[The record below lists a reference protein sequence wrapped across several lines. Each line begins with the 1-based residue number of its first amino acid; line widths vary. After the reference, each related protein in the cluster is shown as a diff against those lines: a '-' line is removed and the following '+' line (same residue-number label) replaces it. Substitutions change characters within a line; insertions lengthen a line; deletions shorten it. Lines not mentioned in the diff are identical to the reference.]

1 MNSYNPRKRRYSG
14 HEGAPA
20 VLVSQDPHA
29 FTSASTAQSPLASLS
44 HQDLQILGQAAL
56 ILQCP
61 VSQLLDLDRNPSR
74 LNTSSSPTYPEPKRL
89 RLSTD
94 LQPMPAHEIPSS
106 SSETSHHR
114 PPVNPPGSARR
125 DGFSLGISGSRLASY
140 FAGISVCPP
149 CSTCEPEETKRS
161 EGYSGIPAS
170 SQFDNSERSPPLMS
184 EKSPPSA
191 SQAWTLPPSQ
201 PSVFPYDEA
210 NPASL
215 MSSYPILQ
223 PTQPTIVQP
232 STRREGMVYPVTES
246 LDSYPVPSPVV
257 RRPSQEESIVPDRE
271 GAQYSATSRFERHES
286 DASQYPSS
294 VGLSSP
300 VDEKTFLRP
309 DSHSVNIVTSYQK
322 APRVKEGPI

>member
-1 MNSYNPRKRRYSG
+1 
-14 HEGAPA
+14 
-20 VLVSQDPHA
+20 
-29 FTSASTAQSPLASLS
+29 
-44 HQDLQILGQAAL
+44 
-56 ILQCP
+56 
-61 VSQLLDLDRNPSR
+61 
-74 LNTSSSPTYPEPKRL
+74 
-89 RLSTD
+89 
-94 LQPMPAHEIPSS
+94 
-106 SSETSHHR
+106 
-114 PPVNPPGSARR
+114 
-125 DGFSLGISGSRLASY
+125 
-140 FAGISVCPP
+140 
-149 CSTCEPEETKRS
+149 
-161 EGYSGIPAS
+161 
-170 SQFDNSERSPPLMS
+170 MS

-322 APRVKEGPI
+322 APVSKRGPFKNNEVREKTAETRRIGSCIRCRMQRIRVSPLVSPYLFAMSQML